1 MRSAWNVLLG
11 GIALVASAAPVQAEV
26 LIGFGGSITGSTN
39 WLVEQLLRGAR
50 QAVADLNDGGGV
62 LGEPIEM
69 TIADDYCDGEQGVAA
84 ANKLVA
90 HGVVFV
96 VGHICSGAS
105 IPASQVY
112 ADAGILMIS
121 PGSTNPTLTEQ
132 GLGNVFRVI
141 GRDDR
146 QGAMA
151 GDYLA
156 DHWAERKIAIVHDG
170 ELYGQGLAEETK
182 RRLNRRGVQEVLFA
196 QIEPG
201 QVDYI
206 DVIEE
211 MRALG
216 VHVLYYAGY
225 PAEAGL
231 IIRQARGRG
240 YDLQLIGGDA
250 IYAEDFGLIAGPAA
264 DGTLFTGTPDVVG
277 RPAAAPLVAKFRD
290 EAFEPSDDVIL
301 AYAAFQVWAQAVDK
315 TGTFETGAVAEA
327 LRAHEFDTV
336 LGTIGFDD
344 KGDVYGY
351 QPFAWHVWQDG
362 DHAPADP
369 GRADG
374 MNARGD

>member
-1 MRSAWNVLLG
+1 MRSAWNVPLG
-11 GIALVASAAPVQAEV
+11 VIALVTGVAPALAEV

-39 WLVEQLLRGAR
+39 WFVGQQLRGAQ
-50 QAVADLNDGGGV
+50 QAVADLNDAGGV
-62 LGEPIEM
+62 LGEPVEM

-96 VGHICSGAS
+96 VGHNCSGAS
-105 IPASQVY
+105 IPASKVY
-112 ADAGILMIS
+112 ADAGVLMIS
-121 PGSTNPTLTEQ
+121 PGSTNPILTDQ

-146 QGAMA
+146 QGAMT

-156 DHWAERKIAIVHDG
+156 DHWTDRKIAIVHDS

-182 RRLNRRGVQEVLFA
+182 RQLNRWGVHEVLFT

-216 VHVLYYAGY
+216 VDVLYYAGY
-225 PAEAGL
+225 SAEAGL

-240 YDLQLIGGDA
+240 YDLQLIGGDG
-250 IYAEDFGLIAGPAA
+250 IGAEDFGLIAGPAG
-264 DGTLFTGTPDVVG
+264 DGTLFTGTPDLAG
-277 RPAAAPLVAKFRD
+277 RTPAASLVAKFRD
-290 EAFEPSDDVIL
+290 ETFEPSYDVVL
-301 AYAAFQVWAQAVDK
+301 GYAVVQTWAQAVEMA
-315 TGTFETGAVAEA
+315 GTLETKAVAEA

-344 KGDVYGY
+344 NGDVYGY
-351 QPFAWHVWQDG
+351 EPFAWYVWQDG
-362 DHAPADP
+362 EYAPVDP
-369 GRADG
+369 AELTD
-374 MNARGD
+374 